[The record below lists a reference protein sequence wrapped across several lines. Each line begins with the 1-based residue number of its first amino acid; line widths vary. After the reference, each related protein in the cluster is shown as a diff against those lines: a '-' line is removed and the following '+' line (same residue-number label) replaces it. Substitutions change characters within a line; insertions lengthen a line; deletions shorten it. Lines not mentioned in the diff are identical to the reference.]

1 MCILGGSIMKN
12 KKELQNRVKRVKGQI
27 AGVEK
32 MIEENRAC
40 LDTVQ
45 QIAAARSALAK
56 VGVELLKNEAYV
68 CARQP
73 EGKNFEDIIESLFKL
88 S

>member
-1 MCILGGSIMKN
+1 MQN
-12 KKELQNRVKRVKGQI
+12 KEKLLNRVKRAKGQI

-45 QIAAARSALAK
+45 QISAARSALAK

-68 CARQP
+68 CASQP
-73 EGKNFEDIIESLFKL
+73 EGQDFEEIIENLFKL
-88 S
+88 K

>member
-1 MCILGGSIMKN
+1 MDKKN
-12 KKELQNRVKRVKGQI
+12 LLNRVRRANGQI
-27 AGVEK
+27 AGIEK

-56 VGVELLKNEAYV
+56 IGVELLKNEAYV

-73 EGKNFEDIIESLFKL
+73 EGQDFEEIIENLFKL
-88 S
+88 K